1 MLDSSWQSPLTAARC
16 HSQAEADRQVEEQR
30 ERYSRASSMVHKMQ
44 RQLRARPGSSSSSS
58 SSPDAGG
65 GGGSLEAD
73 IQLLDVKE
81 VTRAMLLEV
90 RALAGQHPEL
100 GQAFAD
106 AGIKLPTATGPGSSS
121 SSRAASAQGSRAGS
135 LQGSRAASVVGSKA
149 GSFKS
154 AASQQSVRSNASRSS
169 QPSIKTMELQ
179 L

>member
-1 MLDSSWQSPLTAARC
+1 MCSC
-16 HSQAEADRQVEEQR
+16 QAEADRQLEEQR
-30 ERYSRASSMVHKMQ
+30 EKYSRASGMVQKMQ
-44 RQLRARPGSSSSSS
+44 RQLRARSAASSS
-58 SSPDAGG
+58 SSPEAGG
-65 GGGSLEAD
+65 ASIIEAD
-73 IQLLDVKE
+73 IQLQDVKD

-90 RALAGQHPEL
+90 KALAGQYPEL
-100 GQAFAD
+100 GQTFAD

-135 LQGSRAASVVGSKA
+135 LQGSRAASVTGSKA

-169 QPSIKTMELQ
+169 QPSIKTMELK